1 MVYGIIYITRLRF
14 TAESVGEAFALLEC
28 AC

>member
-14 TAESVGEAFALLEC
+14 TVESVGAAFALSEC